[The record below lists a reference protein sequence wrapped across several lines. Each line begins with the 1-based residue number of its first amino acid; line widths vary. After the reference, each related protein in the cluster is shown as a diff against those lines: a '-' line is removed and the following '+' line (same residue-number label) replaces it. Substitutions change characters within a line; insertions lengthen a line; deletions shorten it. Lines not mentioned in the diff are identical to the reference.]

1 MYSQG
6 ILSSLVL
13 ERVRVHWMSLLTA
26 IFPKAGA
33 TNLLSCHY
41 KFVHCGHATKLFFP
55 VWIQRLIHVVVC
67 TSISLIVMARQCY
80 VIMINNTYQL
90 INIWL
95 LPALSSYCESCCTGY
110 SYKKMKIL
118 FYLFWGQGLAIPVM
132 EPGLC
137 WSPSWLKCRGTSPYP
152 VFMHKFS

>member
-1 MYSQG
+1 MSTG
-6 ILSSLVL
+6 CLSSPPSFRRL
-13 ERVRVHWMSLLTA
+13 EPL
-26 IFPKAGA
+26 IYFPVT
-33 TNLLSCHY
+33 TNLFTVDMPL
-41 KFVHCGHATKLFFP
+41 KLLFP

-67 TSISLIVMARQCY
+67 TSISLIAMARQCY

-95 LPALSSYCESCCTGY
+95 FPALSSYCESCCTGY